1 MSNLPALGASS
12 GVPPPPPNSRRSSA
26 PATYQKPWVANPSH
40 EDQNK
45 DVNVSATVQV
55 FCRFRP
61 TKTDIASKSEKS
73 DLPSDAAFVL
83 DVDSNSVQ
91 SRPSTMFPD
100 GGGRTFHF
108 DRVFPPSAQ
117 QSSVY
122 ESVEDVVKG
131 VMMGFNGTIMMYGQ
145 TSSGK
150 THSMEGVMTEGELQ
164 GPLEKERMNGWV
176 DGWMDGWMDE
186 TYSNTS
192 SPRLL
197 LSHLP
202 IHPLANPP
210 PAPSTTQTS
219 LTRTEVSVRDRFRR
233 YFRAS
238 LSPLPTWSSP

>member
-26 PATYQKPWVANPSH
+26 PAAYQKPWVANPSH

-61 TKTDIASKSEKS
+61 TKTDIASKSEKN

-164 GPLEKERMNGWV
+164 GPLEKERMNEWM
-176 DGWMDGWMDE
+176 DGWMDGWMRRIAILRPPVSCPP
-186 TYSNTS
+186 TCQFTH
-192 SPRLL
+192 SPTP
-197 LSHLP
+197 HL
-202 IHPLANPP
+202 HHPP
-210 PAPSTTQTS
+210 PQTS

>member
-1 MSNLPALGASS
+1 MNPAQAQQ
-12 GVPPPPPNSRRSSA
+12 SA
-26 PATYQKPWVANPSH
+26 
-40 EDQNK
+40 

-61 TKTDIASKSEKS
+61 TKTDIASKSDKNA
-73 DLPSDAAFVL
+73 LPSDAPFAL
-83 DVDSNSVQ
+83 DIDLNSVQ

-150 THSMEGVMTEGELQ
+150 THSMEGVMTEGEFAR
-164 GPLEKERMNGWV
+164 LE
-176 DGWMDGWMDE
+176 
-186 TYSNTS
+186 
-192 SPRLL
+192 
-197 LSHLP
+197 
-202 IHPLANPP
+202 
-210 PAPSTTQTS
+210 
-219 LTRTEVSVRDRFRR
+219 
-233 YFRAS
+233 
-238 LSPLPTWSSP
+238 